1 MYRSSEQSRTLS
13 TFLEFGK
20 TYLYNALVLYK
31 DNSSEDLD
39 EEHSKE
45 ERKMKKGK
53 FKNYKN
59 LDQERKFKRRKKDKE
74 RKV

>member
-39 EEHSKE
+39 EERTFKR
-45 ERKMKKGK
+45 RKMKKGK

>member
-1 MYRSSEQSRTLS
+1 MKKE
-13 TFLEFGK
+13 
-20 TYLYNALVLYK
+20 N
-31 DNSSEDLD
+31 
-39 EEHSKE
+39 SKE